1 MGEGTVSLFCQILL
15 LLWERRIEYCPFKR
29 AWWFAVFLILE
40 FHDSVSCLPALLHT
54 RLLTFALDLT
64 SLCLRRTRFIPS
76 QKPAGLKILGKQN
89 KTKHSLVCQ
98 REPRLRFLGSLEGG
112 CDAAASVCLESVM
125 SSKGFYLF
133 AYWFLMSPPKACWEE
148 KEQQLCRHLCSVYL
162 LSAVQTPETKSC
174 QAWRAEYVLEPKIDK
189 APNSGILLQ

>member
-1 MGEGTVSLFCQILL
+1 MRAVSPLLVCVYRIHMVMVLQEWIFFFFFLVEAEPEWHFFFNVKMGEGTVSLFCQILL

-54 RLLTFALDLT
+54 CLLTFALDLT

-112 CDAAASVCLESVM
+112 YDAAACVCLKSVM
-125 SSKGFYLF
+125 SSKGFYLL
-133 AYWFLMSPPKACWEE
+133 AY
-148 KEQQLCRHLCSVYL
+148 
-162 LSAVQTPETKSC
+162 
-174 QAWRAEYVLEPKIDK
+174 
-189 APNSGILLQ
+189 